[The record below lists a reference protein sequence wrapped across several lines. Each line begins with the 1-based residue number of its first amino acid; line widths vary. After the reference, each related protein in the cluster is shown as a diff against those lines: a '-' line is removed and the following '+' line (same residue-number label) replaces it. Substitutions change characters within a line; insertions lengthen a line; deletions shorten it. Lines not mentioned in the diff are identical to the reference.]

1 MKIGRNMWDRPL
13 IATGISP
20 FSKRKYLEINPGG
33 RWVSAL
39 WIFGREL
46 ILAFNIPLFCGTIH
60 WHVGWGWKPEV
71 KKIEFDNEDRAGS

>member
-20 FSKRKYLEINPGG
+20 STKRPYLEINPGG
-33 RWVSAL
+33 RWVSVL

-46 ILAFNIPLFCGTIH
+46 ILALDAYMFCGTIH
-60 WHVGWGWKPEV
+60 WHVDWGWKPEI
-71 KKIEFDNEDRAGS
+71 KKIDTDNES